1 MAVPGQ
7 SFVGVR
13 DVTDPQLQTG
23 VGPFHDMALRFLIA
37 ACWRLTFQFFGALL
51 LPIGLFD
58 ERELNFLPE
67 AAAGEISTAMA
78 LDRWRSGSALSATC
92 GQSRRR
98 SPL

>member
-7 SFVGVR
+7 SFVRVR

-23 VGPFHDMALRFLIA
+23 VGPFHDLALRFLIA

-67 AAAGEISTAMA
+67 AAAGEIAIWMVH
-78 LDRWRSGSALSATC
+78 
-92 GQSRRR
+92 SR
-98 SPL
+98 LHAG